1 MARIEVD
8 IHIDAAPDEVWRLL
22 ADWEA
27 QPRWMADARSVTVL
41 SPQRT
46 GTGTVVRCMTDI
58 VGGLVVTDDMIVTE
72 WDPPRTLAIRHLGR
86 LIRGVGAFELEPAAE
101 GTRFTWWEEVGA
113 PFGAL
118 GEVATSL
125 VVAPLVRRIFRR
137 SLADL
142 QRLAEAPGDE
152 G

>member
-8 IHIDAAPDEVWRLL
+8 VHIASPPEHVWSLL

-41 SPQRT
+41 SPQRE
-46 GTGTVVRCMTDI
+46 GRGTVVRCMTDI
-58 VGGLVVTDDMIVTE
+58 AGGLVVTDDMVVTE

-86 LIRGVGAFELEPAAE
+86 LIRGVGAFELEPARA
-101 GTRFTWWEEVGA
+101 GTRFTWWEEVDP
-113 PFGAL
+113 PFGGL
-118 GEVATSL
+118 GEAAAT
-125 VVAPLVRRIFRR
+125 VVVVPLVRRVFRA

-142 QRLAEAPGDE
+142 KRLAEAPRGPA
-152 G
+152 